1 MILILTY
8 VIIIKGERKKKV
20 IDKFSATF
28 EHSIYEGKE
37 LIEIAFPFLF
47 TFLNEKWKQQ
57 TDRFSRE

>member
-8 VIIIKGERKKKV
+8 VIIIKGERRKEKKKV

-47 TFLNEKWKQQ
+47 TFLNEK
-57 TDRFSRE
+57 